1 MSNGILWG
9 LILVG
14 ALASL
19 GLVRLI
25 RRQWAAAQARA
36 AATRAREAQHAAARA
51 ALVDSLRILS
61 LGIEQDQIELSEACL
76 RIKGLLDRLAP
87 QWLQEAELSVF
98 QRMHDALAHMPTH
111 EARQQTD
118 KRFTF
123 KLDQQRFRLEAEY
136 RDALREAARALRERL
151 ERL

>member
-9 LILVG
+9 LILLGV
-14 ALASL
+14 LTSL
-19 GLVRLI
+19 GLARLI

-36 AATRAREAQHAAARA
+36 AATLAREAQHASARA

-87 QWLQEAELSVF
+87 HWLQEAELSVF